1 MEDKKSRPGPRP
13 GGRSAL
19 VQAAVH
25 RAVRE
30 IQAQGD
36 AQQLTIPAIAE
47 RAGVTPST
55 IYRRWGTL
63 AELLSDVAVENLRPD
78 HEPEDCGNFRADLL
92 AWIEQYIEEIS
103 SVPSRNMLRTVLAVD
118 KPQNRVQCT
127 TYTLEQVEVIRQRAL
142 ARGESVPE
150 GDAILDRL
158 VAPLIYRL
166 LFASEQPDRARIETL
181 VDALLNNA

>member
-25 RAVRE
+25 QAVRD
-30 IQAQGD
+30 IQAEGD
-36 AQQLTIPAIAE
+36 SEQLTIPAIAS

-55 IYRRWGTL
+55 LYRRWGTL

-78 HEPEDCGNFRADLL
+78 REPEDYGSFRADLI
-92 AWIEQYIEEIS
+92 AWIEQYIEEVS
-103 SVPSRNMLRTVLAVD
+103 SVPGRNMLRTVLAVD
-118 KPQNRVQCT
+118 KPQNRVQCAT
-127 TYTLEQVEVIRQRAL
+127 FTLEQVEVMRARAL
-142 ARGESVPE
+142 TRGETVPE
-150 GDAILDRL
+150 GNAILDQL

-166 LFASEQPDRARIETL
+166 LFASEQPDRARIERL
-181 VDALLNNA
+181 VDALLG